1 MISTFSYSPEN
12 VCTRKLE
19 FTFDDDTI
27 VSLKVIGG
35 CPGNTLGISKL
46 IEGRK
51 IDEVIELF
59 KGTKCPGS
67 KTHLTSC
74 PDQIA
79 DALEAYKAQ
88 K

>member
-1 MISTFSYSPEN
+1 MTSTFVYNPQN
-12 VCTRKLE
+12 VCSRKLE

-27 VSLKVIGG
+27 KSVKVIGG
-35 CPGNTLGISKL
+35 CPGNLLGLSKL
-46 IEGRK
+46 LEGRK
-51 IDEVIELF
+51 IDEIIELL

-79 DALEAYKAQ
+79 EALEAYKAQ
-88 K
+88 R